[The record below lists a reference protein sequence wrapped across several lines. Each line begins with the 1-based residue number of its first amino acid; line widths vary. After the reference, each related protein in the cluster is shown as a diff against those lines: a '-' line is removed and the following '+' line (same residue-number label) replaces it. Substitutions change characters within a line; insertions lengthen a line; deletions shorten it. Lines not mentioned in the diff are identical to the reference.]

1 MIEAQISMG
10 QCPPTFYNAILDNL
24 YGGNGE
30 ISALAQSNLNRSVG
44 KKANFDAAR
53 ATLSFPGENASLKGI
68 VTRTQR
74 TRAGKMPEMLKKI
87 RKVQINGKLSPRE
100 FGTDS
105 CCS

>member
-10 QCPPTFYNAILDNL
+10 QCPPTFYNAVLDNL

-44 KKANFDAAR
+44 KKAKLGAASSS
-53 ATLSFPGENASLKGI
+53 LSFPGENASLKGI

-74 TRAGKMPEMLKKI
+74 KRAGKMPEMLKKS
-87 RKVQINGKLSPRE
+87 RKVQTNGKLSPRE
-100 FGTDS
+100 FGADS
-105 CCS
+105 CSS